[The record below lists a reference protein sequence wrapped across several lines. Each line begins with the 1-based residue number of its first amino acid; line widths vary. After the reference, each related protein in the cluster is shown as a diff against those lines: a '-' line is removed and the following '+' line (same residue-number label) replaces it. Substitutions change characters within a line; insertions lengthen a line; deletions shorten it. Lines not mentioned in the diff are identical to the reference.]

1 MWNPSS
7 RLYKYYNIFDK
18 SILAKSKECMVLPK
32 RNVNDGRI
40 ESRVWR
46 SKSGWFS
53 RKGTRPGYP
62 ASWPE
67 SRVVGVD
74 LNLQVSNSYDI
85 NFLGKKTVLSHI
97 LYFELMFNCDNR
109 SDSIKFTLI
118 KDNLNGKEKT
128 LVCRSSTKVCRSKH
142 FKVSILIWK
151 ILVKMYSLRNL

>member
-1 MWNPSS
+1 MNRELRAMWNPSS

-74 LNLQVSNSYDI
+74 LNLQVSNGYDI
-85 NFLGKKTVLSHI
+85 NVLGINTTFTYSI
-97 LYFELMFNCDNR
+97 FCIMSNCDNR

-128 LVCRSSTKVCRSKH
+128 LVCRSSTKVCRLKH
-142 FKVSILIWK
+142 FKVNFH
-151 ILVKMYSLRNL
+151 M

>member
-1 MWNPSS
+1 MNRELRVMWNPSS

-74 LNLQVSNSYDI
+74 LNLQVSNGYDI
-85 NFLGKKTVLSHI
+85 NVLGINTTFTYSI
-97 LYFELMFNCDNR
+97 FCIMSNCDNR

-128 LVCRSSTKVCRSKH
+128 LVCRSSTKVCRPKH
-142 FKVSILIWK
+142 FEVSIFIWK
-151 ILVKMYSLRNL
+151 C

>member
-85 NFLGKKTVLSHI
+85 NFVGKTVLSHI

-142 FKVSILIWK
+142 FKVSIFIL
-151 ILVKMYSLRNL
+151 LVKMYSLRNL

>member
-7 RLYKYYNIFDK
+7 RLYKYYNILDK

-53 RKGTRPGYP
+53 RRGTRPGYP
-62 ASWPE
+62 ASWPN

-74 LNLQVSNSYDI
+74 LNLQERLDQMYCDQRLAVKHRVDI
-85 NFLGKKTVLSHI
+85 GMPAKKKDTPAS
-97 LYFELMFNCDNR
+97 NR
-109 SDSIKFTLI
+109 S
-118 KDNLNGKEKT
+118 N
-128 LVCRSSTKVCRSKH
+128 
-142 FKVSILIWK
+142 
-151 ILVKMYSLRNL
+151 MM

>member
-1 MWNPSS
+1 MNRELRVMWNPSS

-74 LNLQVSNSYDI
+74 LNLQVRNGYDI
-85 NFLGKKTVLSHI
+85 NIFGKI
-97 LYFELMFNCDNR
+97 
-109 SDSIKFTLI
+109 
-118 KDNLNGKEKT
+118 
-128 LVCRSSTKVCRSKH
+128 KH
-142 FKVSILIWK
+142 FFHIFCIL
-151 ILVKMYSLRNL
+151 N